1 MELTDKQN
9 IDLLRV
15 FSPRPLL
22 SMVDDESF
30 FVSVDEIQKIH
41 RAIKTNENALIIGE
55 RGSGKTSLLNHLNY
69 QYTESKKDKQNM
81 PVQLNLLRI
90 ESFNQ
95 TTFLETLID
104 NIFDSAM
111 KFRTA
116 GEKFRRALEK
126 SGVIYNLNENMR
138 SFPITLKGNIMYGRK
153 NASYETLVER
163 LERLVHSLR
172 DRNIQIFV
180 MIDDGDKINS
190 ELIWGVFRKL
200 RDTLWDLRVTLV
212 MSVLP
217 EQVAEITKPPLDQ
230 FFQYQI
236 KVKHYDQM
244 KALEL
249 ITKRA
254 KFAKQKIEFEKDAL
268 ARLVADTKGNPRSI
282 ITVTKRVLEST
293 KENNKITENMIGEL
307 DLPYSSELSNI
318 ERSVINYL
326 IHNPHVSAS
335 SEDFSKNLGVTRSRL
350 AQILNELRERKLI
363 KSAKEGRKEKYYV
376 TNRGLHSRQ

>member
-268 ARLVADTKGNPRSI
+268 ARLVCRYKRKSKKHNNCDEKGFRI
-282 ITVTKRVLEST
+282 
-293 KENNKITENMIGEL
+293 
-307 DLPYSSELSNI
+307 Y
-318 ERSVINYL
+318 
-326 IHNPHVSAS
+326 
-335 SEDFSKNLGVTRSRL
+335 
-350 AQILNELRERKLI
+350 ERK
-363 KSAKEGRKEKYYV
+363 
-376 TNRGLHSRQ
+376 